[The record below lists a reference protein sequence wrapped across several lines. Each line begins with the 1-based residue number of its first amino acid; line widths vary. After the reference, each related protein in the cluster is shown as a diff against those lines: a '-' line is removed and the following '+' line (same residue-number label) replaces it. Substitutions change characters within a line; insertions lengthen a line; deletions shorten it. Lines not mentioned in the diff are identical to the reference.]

1 VSFASQSWHS
11 LVGEFDTAKQKHF
24 RQIAQVQF
32 ITQSPEHNEGDDI
45 GRIKGSASRARVAAP
60 RRGGNRGAIRRTSPA
75 PAYRRF
81 RNDPGVADLNMIGL
95 YRTPLLCQVCQ
106 KEVGRRLTRRKIED
120 TKRERA
126 SIFFEAPLR
135 TIIGKVKFVSAAA
148 GVALV
153 LNQQA
158 GKMDE

>member
-1 VSFASQSWHS
+1 
-11 LVGEFDTAKQKHF
+11 
-24 RQIAQVQF
+24 
-32 ITQSPEHNEGDDI
+32 
-45 GRIKGSASRARVAAP
+45 
-60 RRGGNRGAIRRTSPA
+60 
-75 PAYRRF
+75 
-81 RNDPGVADLNMIGL
+81 MIGL